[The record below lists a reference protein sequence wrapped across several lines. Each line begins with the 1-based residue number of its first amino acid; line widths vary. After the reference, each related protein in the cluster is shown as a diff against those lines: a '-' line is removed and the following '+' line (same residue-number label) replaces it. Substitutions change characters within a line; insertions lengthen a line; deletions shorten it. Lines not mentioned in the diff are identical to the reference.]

1 MKNLTGQTF
10 AGYTLETY
18 LGLST
23 SGQTYRARQGQ
34 ARRTVVIK
42 LLHPSLTGEPGFI
55 ERFKAH
61 FQLQQSREHGNLIRL
76 LDFDQVQGQFY
87 VMMEDAQYGSLRS
100 LLEQQQKARTRLPLE
115 LAADLIRQ
123 AADGASALHA
133 AGMIHGNLKPE
144 NILLL
149 KRSDSMKPGSLIV
162 KLSDGGLGEL
172 LQSAGSTQGAMLST
186 PAYMCPEQCK
196 YVPLVPASD
205 VYTLGIVLYEALT
218 GLLPFEIRNLG
229 DALRKHLSEP
239 PRSPRTQLPELS
251 PALDDVLMRCLQ
263 KEPEQRFLSLPDL
276 VKALDSALKP
286 PAPVV
291 PPSKPASK
299 PSMDPP
305 SAAGQRAGGAGKEVF
320 EMPTMAL
327 GGQAAL
333 IPRVRVVD
341 DQGKEFPSLS
351 LSASKALVVGR
362 QEGCDYVLDSKMVSR
377 KHLQLEWKNGQAW
390 VTDVGSSS
398 GTFVDSVALVA
409 RQPRALKVGEL
420 VQLGNF
426 FLSLESPQANAA
438 PAIQEVDAD
447 KTQLPTGPL
456 PTPPAQRAPLTP
468 PPAKGPAEPVPSFKD
483 MLDPSFEP
491 APSQSAVLDF
501 ASLQGSRPAPSSA
514 SKAGFPPA
522 GAGELSVVFDPK
534 KRPPEPVSAAGGE
547 EAVRVAL
554 SIDKAEVQLEPGQ
567 SMAVVVTVSNLSNNV
582 AHLTLTFEG
591 IPAEW
596 VRLEP
601 SEVRLMNSAQSKIT
615 VMLTA
620 PRVPESR
627 CDDYAV
633 MVKVKSSNPERP
645 VHSDAL
651 PMKITVLP
659 FFNSK
664 TTLDPERLNAR
675 RNATQKVE
683 IQNLGNTPMVFNL
696 DGKDQDKAFRYSF
709 DPPTLRIDPGKSA
722 SSIMRV
728 DAPTHLMGS
737 AKPHPFAVQVQ
748 SQVAHDVSASISN
761 MARRA
766 LGGLNGGNPLD
777 GLSLPSA
784 SSIFNHRPMV
794 PMWGPVVLGLFLAA
808 FLWLWKKNVP
818 GEVLYFEVEPVIEPV
833 PGAAPETQ
841 TNDSVCDRL
850 VRAKLDEKSVLMLK
864 LGMDKVPAEPILPDS
879 IKPFR
884 PVKVL
889 NLKDVS
895 VRLCWATVRG
905 DIVTLNDEKVG
916 PEVPED
922 IRPVILDEKSKDG
935 TARFV
940 LKLKRGSFEQV
951 LERKVQL
958 MDPVCTVGEDAEKF
972 TRPTSAAKIEGGE
985 KVKAGTE
992 VTVIGR
998 SPDNQFV
1005 YTTGAGIPAW
1015 IAASHVQHCFDVRRL
1030 REMGVGPYLA
1040 RLEFLPKIVRP
1051 KTRVRFSWEVYNA
1064 LEVYF
1069 DGNKFPSIVKDH
1081 PVLITE
1087 EKEFEIKAIG
1097 YDGKEVSL
1105 GKQKVTP
1112 QEPEEAAGGGGGG
1125 GGAAP
1130 PAPTPLPP
1138 PVSMPLTT
1146 VRPFRLE
1153 QGVSSFYF
1161 EPTTTGKVA
1170 FSAGWDGSQKNLKL
1184 LFEDGRANQF
1194 FRDEHT
1200 FAGDKK
1206 IEKDFELTRE
1216 QFALTREKP
1225 IYRAVLQNPGRG
1237 AADGT
1242 LNLTYP
1248 NRLGPQGDALN
1259 GRFSLRKEVSTVS
1272 QVVEVSSPGELKA
1285 KATWTGYDQKLS
1297 LLIYGPGQV
1306 NEYARKEDKSGVT
1319 VSFKI
1324 TPELLKLSNVW
1335 YVQLRHDAS
1344 SQGLIKDLMQLF
1356 KTQAGLQ
1363 GEMTLEIP

>member
-1 MKNLTGQTF
+1 
-10 AGYTLETY
+10 
-18 LGLST
+18 
-23 SGQTYRARQGQ
+23 
-34 ARRTVVIK
+34 
-42 LLHPSLTGEPGFI
+42 HP
-55 ERFKAH
+55 
-61 FQLQQSREHGNLIRL
+61 NLIRI
-76 LDFDQVQGQFY
+76 LDVDQVQGQY
-87 VMMEDAQYGSLRS
+87 YIMMEDAQFGSLRS

-123 AADGASALHA
+123 AAAGASALNS

-149 KRSDSMKPGSLIV
+149 KRSDSLKPGSLIV

-172 LQSAGSTQGAMLST
+172 LQSAGSTQGAMLSS
-186 PAYMCPEQCK
+186 PAYMSPEQCK
-196 YVPLVPASD
+196 YVSLVPASD
-205 VYTLGIVLYEALT
+205 VYTLGTVLYEALT

-239 PRSPRTQLPELS
+239 PKSPRVLVPELS
-251 PALDDVLMRCLQ
+251 PALEDVLMRCLQ
-263 KEPEQRFLSLPDL
+263 KEPERRFANLPEL
-276 VKALDSALKP
+276 VKALDAALKP
-286 PAPVV
+286 PAP
-291 PPSKPASK
+291 PPAPNK
-299 PSMDPP
+299 PSVKPVFEQP
-305 SAAGQRAGGAGKEVF
+305 TLALGGQAAAGQNKEVF

-327 GGQAAL
+327 GGQAAML
-333 IPRVRVVD
+333 PRVRVVD
-341 DQGKEFPSLS
+341 DQGKEYPPLPLS
-351 LSASKALVVGR
+351 PMKALTVGR
-362 QEGCDYVLDSKMVSR
+362 QDGCDYVLDSKMVSR

-390 VTDVGSSS
+390 VMDVGSSS
-398 GTFVDSVALVA
+398 GSFVDGTPLMAQ
-409 RQPRALKVGEL
+409 QPRVWRMGEL

-426 FLSLESPQANAA
+426 FLSLEPPQAAA
-438 PAIQEVDAD
+438 RPAVAELDPD

-456 PTPPAQRAPLTP
+456 PP
-468 PPAKGPAEPVPSFKD
+468 PPPKREGLTKPPSQNMHEPVPSFKD

-491 APSQSAVLDF
+491 AAASSAVLDF
-501 ASLQGSRPAPSSA
+501 AALHGQGSRAPSTSQ
-514 SKAGFPPA
+514 KGGFPPA

-534 KRPPEPVSAAGGE
+534 KKPPEVAAAPVGE

-554 SIDKAEVQLEPGQ
+554 SIDKAEVQLEPGR
-567 SMAVVVTVSNLSNNV
+567 STAVVVTVSNLSNNV
-582 AHLTLTFEG
+582 AHLTLIFEG

-601 SEVRLMNSAQSKIT
+601 AEVRLMNSAQSKIT

-627 CDDYAV
+627 ADEYPV
-633 MVKVKSSNPERP
+633 LVRVKSSNPERP
-645 VHSDAL
+645 VQSDAL
-651 PMKITVLP
+651 PMRVTVLP

-675 RNATQKVE
+675 RNGTQKVE

-709 DPPTLRIDPGKSA
+709 EPSTLRIDPGKTA
-722 SSIMRV
+722 SSTMRV
-728 DAPTHLMGS
+728 DAPLHLMGA
-737 AKPHPFAVQVQ
+737 AKTHPFSVNIQT
-748 SQVAHDVSASISN
+748 QVAHDVSASVSN
-761 MARRA
+761 MARQA
-766 LGGLNGGNPLD
+766 LGGLNGGNPMA
-777 GLSLPSA
+777 GLSLPSVG
-784 SSIFNHRPMV
+784 SIFNHRPMV
-794 PMWGPVVLGLFLAA
+794 PLWGPVAFGIFLAA

-818 GEVLYFEVEPVIEPV
+818 GEVLYFEVEPVLEAV

-850 VRAKLDEKSVLMLK
+850 VRARLDETSVLMLK
-864 LGMDKVPAEPILPDS
+864 LGLDKIPAEPILPDN

-905 DIVTLNDEKVG
+905 DLVTINDEKVG

-922 IRPVILDEKSKDG
+922 IRPVIPDEKSKDG
-935 TARFV
+935 TAKFV
-940 LKLKRGSFEQV
+940 FKLKRGSFEQV
-951 LERKVQL
+951 LERKVQM
-958 MDPVCTVGEDAEKF
+958 MDPVCTVGEDADKF

-985 KVKAGTE
+985 KVRAGTE

-1015 IAASHVQHCFDVRRL
+1015 IGANFVQHCFDVRRL

-1040 RLEFLPKIVRP
+1040 RMEFLPKIVRP
-1051 KTRVRFSWEVYNA
+1051 KTRVRFSWEVFNA

-1069 DGNKFPSIVKDH
+1069 DGNKFPSIVKGH

-1112 QEPEEAAGGGGGG
+1112 QEPEEGGGGGG
-1125 GGAAP
+1125 GGGG
-1130 PAPTPLPP
+1130 PAPTPTAAPL
-1138 PVSMPLTT
+1138 PVSMPITT
-1146 VRPFRLE
+1146 VRPFKLE

-1161 EPTTTGKVA
+1161 EPSMTGKVG
-1170 FSAGWDGSQKNLKL
+1170 FSAGWDGSQKNLTL
-1184 LFEDGRANQF
+1184 VFEDGRANQF

-1200 FAGDKK
+1200 YAGDKK

-1216 QFALTREKP
+1216 QYVLTREKP
-1225 IYRAVLQNPGRG
+1225 VYRVVVQNPGRG

-1259 GRFSLRKEVSTVS
+1259 GRFSVRKEVSTVS

-1285 KATWTGYDQKLS
+1285 KATWAGYDQKLS
-1297 LLIYGPGQV
+1297 LLVFGPGQV

-1319 VSFKI
+1319 VAFKI
-1324 TPELLKLSNVW
+1324 TPELLKLGNVW

-1344 SQGLIKDLMQLF
+1344 SQGLLKDLLQLF